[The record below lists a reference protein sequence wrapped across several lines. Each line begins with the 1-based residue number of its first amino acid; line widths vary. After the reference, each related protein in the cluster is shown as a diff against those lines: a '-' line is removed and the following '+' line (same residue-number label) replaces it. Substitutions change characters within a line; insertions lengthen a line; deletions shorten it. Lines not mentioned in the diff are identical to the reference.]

1 MQNNA
6 IIYERNYKKIQNIFS
21 NFGGMTQTI
30 YMFFSFINWIF
41 YKFTMLN
48 DINKLLCNMIY
59 FKKDKNFSYNYN
71 LDCIPNSNS
80 ILNLKINHSN
90 SSKRIIHSLKLIK
103 GNKNRNILNNIDK
116 SFNNNIIFDIKKYI
130 FFRNINFCPF
140 LK

>member
-1 MQNNA
+1 MVEIFNWINEKRAYNFEQNEKQTYDSVYGILCSYYFWMQNNA

-59 FKKDKNFSYNYN
+59 FKKVKNF
-71 LDCIPNSNS
+71 
-80 ILNLKINHSN
+80 
-90 SSKRIIHSLKLIK
+90 
-103 GNKNRNILNNIDK
+103 
-116 SFNNNIIFDIKKYI
+116 
-130 FFRNINFCPF
+130 
-140 LK
+140 